1 MNLFHRSGSKLTDR
15 PAATFFGGIGIGAAL
30 MYLLDPDR
38 GKRRRALVR
47 DKAVGLAH
55 AAGGRLGA
63 RSRDLR
69 NRAGGIAARASSLMK
84 EAPAGDEVLEARV
97 RSEMGRVV
105 RNSGAIAVSASA
117 GHVTL
122 SGPILS
128 SEKDE
133 LLSRAK
139 AVEGVEDVE
148 DRLDAHESPDDIPSL
163 QGGKGPRGKPERGA
177 SRFESNEA

>member
-1 MNLFHRSGSKLTDR
+1 MNLFHRSGSKRTGR
-15 PAATFFGGIGIGAAL
+15 PGARFLGGIGIGAAL

-47 DKAVGLAH
+47 DKTVGLAH
-55 AAGGRLGA
+55 TAGGRLAA

-69 NRAGGIAARASSLMK
+69 NRLGGIAARASSLEK

-97 RSEMGRVV
+97 RSELGRVV
-105 RNSGAIAVSASA
+105 RKPGAIAVSASA
-117 GHVTL
+117 GRVTL
-122 SGPILS
+122 TGPILS

-133 LLSRAK
+133 LLSRVK
-139 AVEGVEDVE
+139 AVKGVEDLV
-148 DRLDAHESPDDIPSL
+148 DRLGAQESPDDIPAL
-163 QGGKGPRGKPERGA
+163 QGVRGPRGKPERGA

>member
-84 EAPAGDEVLEARV
+84 ERPPATKCSRLAFEARW
-97 RSEMGRVV
+97 
-105 RNSGAIAVSASA
+105 
-117 GHVTL
+117 
-122 SGPILS
+122 
-128 SEKDE
+128 
-133 LLSRAK
+133 
-139 AVEGVEDVE
+139 
-148 DRLDAHESPDDIPSL
+148 
-163 QGGKGPRGKPERGA
+163 GA
-177 SRFESNEA
+177 SSGTLARSPCRPARDT